1 MRTVK
6 LITNGGGVKFPPG
19 AGEPGP
25 ALKMSVVAFSQPKP
39 TAAEKGF
46 PGPDLDV

>member
-1 MRTVK
+1 MTS
-6 LITNGGGVKFPPG
+6 GGGVKFPPG
-19 AGEPGP
+19 AGKPGP
-25 ALKMSVVAFSQPKP
+25 VLKMSVVALSQPKP